1 MEVKAAFEEACRAL
15 NGDRR
20 RAYEVFDGLFQ
31 MDRKALL
38 MKPEKN
44 LSEADVSRL
53 RHVIE
58 KMAGGIPMAYALK
71 KAYFYGEAFYVD
83 ERVLIPRYDTERSV
97 DAILRLSPK
106 AKRILEIGTGSGC
119 VAMTLGRL
127 FPEATIDAADISK
140 DALDVAETNK
150 KMHGASNV
158 HFIHSD
164 LFSSIEGTYDVIY
177 SNPPYITADEM
188 KALDDSVAR
197 YEPHLALEGGEDGL
211 DFYRRIIEAAPRF
224 LNTGGYLVF
233 EIGAKQRKDV
243 EDLLHGHGFSA
254 IGSEKDFGGL
264 DRVVFGRLD
273 NV

>member
-1 MEVKAAFEEACRAL
+1 M
-15 NGDRR
+15 
-20 RAYEVFDGLFQ
+20 
-31 MDRKALL
+31 
-38 MKPEKN
+38 
-44 LSEADVSRL
+44 
-53 RHVIE
+53 
-58 KMAGGIPMAYALK
+58 
-71 KAYFYGEAFYVD
+71 
-83 ERVLIPRYDTERSV
+83 
-97 DAILRLSPK
+97 
-106 AKRILEIGTGSGC
+106 
-119 VAMTLGRL
+119 
-127 FPEATIDAADISK
+127 
-140 DALDVAETNK
+140 
-150 KMHGASNV
+150 
-158 HFIHSD
+158 
-164 LFSSIEGTYDVIY
+164 IY